1 MKNILI
7 TGAGGFIGSHIAEFY
22 SKNDEIEEIILVD
35 NLSRMKLL
43 NKEDKNV
50 RFNWYYLS
58 TLNKFKSYDSE
69 FNKLKF
75 YERDIKDFNFLKNLI
90 KTKEIDVI
98 FHTAAQTAVTVSIT
112 NPIDD
117 FQNNVIGTFNLLESA
132 RLSNCDP
139 TMIICSTNK
148 VFGNNVNNCNVIEEQ
163 YRYNFDKDSSSGIN
177 EFFPIDLC
185 EHTPYGT
192 SKLCSDLYFQ
202 EYGHMYGLK
211 TGVFRMSCIYG
222 TRQFG
227 VEDQGWVAHL
237 IISAI
242 LGKTIKIFGDGK
254 QVRDILY
261 IDDLVNAFDSYIK
274 KADKIK
280 HNVFCMGGGYSN
292 TISLLEL
299 IDLLSK
305 LLNEKI
311 KFEFQNWR
319 PSDQK
324 VYISDIRKAKSLLN
338 WSPKINPEEGVNKL
352 FKWVKNNDYL
362 FLK

>member
-22 SKNDEIEEIILVD
+22 SKNEEIEEIILVD

-43 NKEDKNV
+43 NKEDRNG
-50 RFNWYYLS
+50 RFNWDYLS
-58 TLNKFKSYDSE
+58 GFKKF
-69 FNKLKF
+69 KF
-75 YERDIKDFNFLKNLI
+75 YENDIRDFKFLKNLV

-98 FHTAAQTAVTVSIT
+98 FHTAAQTAVTVSLT
-112 NPIDD
+112 NPAND
-117 FQNNVIGTFNLLESA
+117 FQNNVNGTFNLLESA
-132 RLSNCDP
+132 RLSSSDP
-139 TMIICSTNK
+139 IMVLCSTNK

-163 YRYNFDKDSSSGIN
+163 YRYSFDNEFSFGIN
-177 EFFPIDLC
+177 EEFLIDLC

-202 EYGHMYGLK
+202 EYGHIYGLK

-227 VEDQGWVAHL
+227 VEDQGWVAHF

-242 LGKTIKIFGDGK
+242 LGKKIKIFGDGK
-254 QVRDILY
+254 QVRDVLY
-261 IDDLVNAFDSYIK
+261 IADLVNAFDSFVK
-274 KADKIK
+274 KADQIK
-280 HNVFCMGGGYSN
+280 HDVFCMGGGPEN

-299 IDLLSK
+299 ITLLK
-305 LLNEKI
+305 EILNNREI
-311 KFEFQNWR
+311 SYEFQDWR

-324 VYISDIRKAKSLLN
+324 VYISDIRKAKSLLK
-338 WSPKINPEEGVNKL
+338 WVPKITPEDGVIKL
-352 FKWVKNNDYL
+352 IEWVKDNKNL
-362 FLK
+362 FI

>member
-7 TGAGGFIGSHIAEFY
+7 TGAGGFVGSHIAEFY
-22 SKNDEIEEIILVD
+22 SKNEEIEEIILVD

-43 NKEDKNV
+43 NKEERNV
-50 RFNWYYLS
+50 RFNWDYLS
-58 TLNKFKSYDSE
+58 GFNKFK
-69 FNKLKF
+69 F
-75 YERDIKDFNFLKNLI
+75 YENDIRDFNFLKNLV

-98 FHTAAQTAVTVSIT
+98 FHTAAQTAVTVSLT
-112 NPIDD
+112 NPVND

-132 RLSNCDP
+132 RLSSSDP
-139 TMIICSTNK
+139 IMILCSTNK

-163 YRYNFDKDSSSGIN
+163 YRYSFDKEFSFGIN
-177 EFFPIDLC
+177 EDFSIDLC

-202 EYGHMYGLK
+202 EYGHIYGMK

-227 VEDQGWVAHL
+227 VEDQGWVAHF

-242 LGKTIKIFGDGK
+242 LGKKIKIFGDGK
-254 QVRDILY
+254 QVRDVLY
-261 IDDLVNAFDSYIK
+261 VADLVNAFDLYIK
-274 KADKIK
+274 KADQIK
-280 HNVFCMGGGYSN
+280 HNVFCMGGGPEN

-299 IDLLSK
+299 IALLKK
-305 LLNEKI
+305 LLNNQEI
-311 KFEFQNWR
+311 SYEFQEWR

-324 VYISDIRKAKSLLN
+324 VYISDIRKVKSLLK
-338 WSPKINPEEGVNKL
+338 WGPKISPEEGVNKL
-352 FKWVKNNDYL
+352 VEWVKNNKNL
-362 FLK
+362 FR

>member
-22 SKNDEIEEIILVD
+22 SKNDEVENIILVD

-43 NKEDKNV
+43 NNKN
-50 RFNWYYLS
+50 RNAQFNWNYLS
-58 TLNKFKSYDSE
+58 GFNKF
-69 FNKLKF
+69 KF
-75 YERDIKDFNFLKNLI
+75 YERDIRDFNFLKNLV
-90 KTKEIDVI
+90 KAKEIDII
-98 FHTAAQTAVTVSIT
+98 FHTAAQTAVTTSIT
-112 NPIDD
+112 NPVDD

-139 TMIICSTNK
+139 IMIFCSTNK

-163 YRYNFDKDSSSGIN
+163 YRYNFDKDFSSGIN
-177 EFFPIDLC
+177 EVFPIDLC

-202 EYGHMYGLK
+202 EYRHTYGLR

-227 VEDQGWVAHL
+227 VEDQGWVAHFV
-237 IISAI
+237 ISAI

-254 QVRDILY
+254 QVRDVLY
-261 IDDLVNAFDSYIK
+261 ITDLVNAFDSYIK
-274 KADKIK
+274 KIDQIK
-280 HNVFCMGGGYSN
+280 HNVFCIGGGSSN

-299 IDLLSK
+299 INLLKKYLNKEIK
-305 LLNEKI
+305 L
-311 KFEFQNWR
+311 EFQEWR

-324 VYISDIRKAKSLLN
+324 VYISDIMKIKHLLK
-338 WSPKINPEEGVNKL
+338 WTPKTNPEKGVSEL
-352 FKWVKNNDYL
+352 VKWVKNNKEL
-362 FLK
+362 FM